1 LYIVLFKPEKNTKEV
16 VMSQHRSSSYLAT
29 PTPTNATPVAV
40 VVNGM
45 CPHYTATLSSG
56 LQDSVI
62 IGT

>member
-1 LYIVLFKPEKNTKEV
+1 
-16 VMSQHRSSSYLAT
+16 MSQHRSSSYLAT